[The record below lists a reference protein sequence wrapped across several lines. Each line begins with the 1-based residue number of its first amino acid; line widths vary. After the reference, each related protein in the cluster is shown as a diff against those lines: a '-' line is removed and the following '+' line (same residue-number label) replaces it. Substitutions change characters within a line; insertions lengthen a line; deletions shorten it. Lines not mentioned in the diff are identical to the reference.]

1 MYTSQNLLAE
11 FSKFWISVT
20 FSFKSLGYRKSIHVS
35 STCSWYSVI
44 CWATSYCFFLKEKKK
59 GLVST
64 IEWRRVRWMEK
75 GQTFLGTTMQK
86 STYVSCWWG
95 LKWIGVY
102 FIRFLVGDCNF
113 SLTWQFCLIFVPV
126 FVWVAQTIKEI
137 WSSILKYPTTNATL
151 PTHPDYLLQTWQHML
166 LVEAFSSS
174 THHSSCSSDN
184 MQLEVGENLN
194 AIQVG
199 NNIF

>member
-1 MYTSQNLLAE
+1 MNKCNIFLQVTGLQEKHTCMFNMLMVFSYLPSNLLLLLFE
-11 FSKFWISVT
+11 
-20 FSFKSLGYRKSIHVS
+20 G
-35 STCSWYSVI
+35 
-44 CWATSYCFFLKEKKK
+44 KKK

-174 THHSSCSSDN
+174 THHSFCSSDN